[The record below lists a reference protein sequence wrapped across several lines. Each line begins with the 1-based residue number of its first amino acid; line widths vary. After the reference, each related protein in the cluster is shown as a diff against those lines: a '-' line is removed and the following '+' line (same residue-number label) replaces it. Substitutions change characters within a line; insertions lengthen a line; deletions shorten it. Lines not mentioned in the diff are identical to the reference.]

1 MEKLVTRKKK
11 EIEEPL
17 SDSWFDKASEA
28 ARRFNLPIPEEATE
42 TEETERRLR
51 QFEQEDGE

>member
-1 MEKLVTRKKK
+1 MEKLRMRKNE

-17 SDSWFDKASEA
+17 PDSWLDRASEA
-28 ARRFNLPIPEEATE
+28 ARRFKLPIPEDAPDPEQA
-42 TEETERRLR
+42 ERRLR